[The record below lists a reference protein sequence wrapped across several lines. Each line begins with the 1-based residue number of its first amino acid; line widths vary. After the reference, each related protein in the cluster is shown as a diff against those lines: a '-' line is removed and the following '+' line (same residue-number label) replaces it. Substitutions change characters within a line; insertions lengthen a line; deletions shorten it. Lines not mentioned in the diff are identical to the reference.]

1 MENPKHPPQV
11 NGLVIAQMVAVLE
24 DQKAAQKERGC
35 TRGYVLDGFSL
46 EQLEKIGA
54 FLKSFRSSEITAARE
69 LQSKVFATIER
80 FFMKRSEELR
90 AMVLR
95 ESEK

>member
-1 MENPKHPPQV
+1 VENPKHPPQV
-11 NGLVIAQMVAVLE
+11 NGSVIAQMVAVLG

-46 EQLEKIGA
+46 EQLEKIGI
-54 FLKSFRSSEITAARE
+54 FLESFRASEITAARE

-80 FFMKRSEELR
+80 FFMKQSEELR
-90 AMVLR
+90 DMVLR